1 MKLNVHPLT
10 PQSCADPKEEEHIST
25 AAISSNGS
33 YLLIATLSHC
43 KLFQLIPDTATL
55 HVTVKEL
62 GTFPHGARLARFTHE
77 GNTIILVT
85 PDSEI
90 QIHPFLEPNGNLLR
104 FDTPD
109 DLKYTYINKLAISPD
124 SRHFATSTSSSVVR
138 IQTFASDVA
147 AVCLPRPSSA
157 ITALA
162 FLTSDVLAL
171 TLAENNHLLLFER
184 HGTSWDLHPW
194 CHDAEN
200 IPSKIRG
207 VMDKCQ
213 GIFVVNGEMDRVWL
227 WGANWVAWIKPNDK
241 KVPMTPKSK
250 DKSQKQDEN
259 EVEVGKVE
267 VETPHWISYRYR
279 EVLLMEC
286 LGSGE
291 ESMELVAVERPRHEI
306 LEDITEPRFY
316 RHEYGT

>member
-1 MKLNVHPLT
+1 L
-10 PQSCADPKEEEHIST
+10 
-25 AAISSNGS
+25 
-33 YLLIATLSHC
+33 
-43 KLFQLIPDTATL
+43 
-55 HVTVKEL
+55 
-62 GTFPHGARLARFTHE
+62 THE

-104 FDTPD
+104 FDNPD
-109 DLKYTYINKLAISPD
+109 DLKYTYINKLAVSPD

-171 TLAENNHLLLFER
+171 TLAENNRLLLFER
-184 HGTSWDLHPW
+184 HGMSWDLHPW

-200 IPSKIRG
+200 MPSKVRG

-227 WGANWVAWIKPNDK
+227 WGANWLAWVKPNDE

-250 DKSQKQDEN
+250 GKARKGDEKEA
-259 EVEVGKVE
+259 EVAKVE